1 MKLTEKG
8 RSTLSLHLARGFSLG
23 SFSFKPE
30 QFTNCIVFSTQE
42 AQTLKSL
49 IDELYHATEDM
60 QVEKLAFD
68 YGRVI
73 RTRLNQGENQ
83 CD

>member
-1 MKLTEKG
+1 MKLTAEG
-8 RSTLSLHLARGFSLG
+8 RSILSLHQARGFSLG

-30 QFTNCIVFSTQE
+30 QFTNCLVFSVEE
-42 AQTLKSL
+42 AQVLKSL
-49 IDELYHATEDM
+49 LDDLYHTTEDM

-73 RTRLNQGENQ
+73 RNRLNQGESQ